1 MKIPGAAVDVTWA
14 NGRRIPDAEKATEEF
29 EAFLVAEVWK
39 QSQRGPRWST
49 LLGSG
54 SGTRMANE
62 MWIEELVGRAV
73 GARGLGLAE
82 SLPARTK
89 T

>member
-1 MKIPGAAVDVTWA
+1 MRIPGATAEVSWA
-14 NGRRIPDAEKATEEF
+14 NGRRLPDAEQAAEEF

-54 SGTRMANE
+54 SATRMTNE
-62 MWIEELVGRAV
+62 MWIEEVVGQAV
-73 GARGLGLAE
+73 AARGLGLADA
-82 SLPARTK
+82 LAARNEK
-89 T
+89 